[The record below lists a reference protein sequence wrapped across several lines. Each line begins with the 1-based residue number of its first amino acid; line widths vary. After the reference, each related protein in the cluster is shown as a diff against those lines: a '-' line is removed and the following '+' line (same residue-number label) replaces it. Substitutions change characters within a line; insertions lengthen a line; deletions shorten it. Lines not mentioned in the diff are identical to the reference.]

1 MVAQNDD
8 QNRIRFDLE
17 KTFMSETPLTDAAV
31 REILQTG
38 QHPKVKAE
46 FARELEKRLAAI
58 TKQRDDLFRALAEP
72 IRPVD

>member
-1 MVAQNDD
+1 MDAQANH
-8 QNRIRFDLE
+8 QNLIGFNLE

-38 QHPKVKAE
+38 QHPKVKAD
-46 FARELEKRLAAI
+46 FAREMERRLAAI

-72 IRPVD
+72 IRPAD

>member
-1 MVAQNDD
+1 MVAQDDD

-46 FARELEKRLAAI
+46 FARDLERRLAAV
-58 TKQRDDLFRALAEP
+58 TKQRDEMFRALAEP
-72 IRPVD
+72 IRPAD

>member
-1 MVAQNDD
+1 MVAQDDD

-46 FARELEKRLAAI
+46 FARDLERRLAAV
-58 TKQRDDLFRALAEP
+58 TKQRDDMFRALAEP
-72 IRPVD
+72 IRPAD